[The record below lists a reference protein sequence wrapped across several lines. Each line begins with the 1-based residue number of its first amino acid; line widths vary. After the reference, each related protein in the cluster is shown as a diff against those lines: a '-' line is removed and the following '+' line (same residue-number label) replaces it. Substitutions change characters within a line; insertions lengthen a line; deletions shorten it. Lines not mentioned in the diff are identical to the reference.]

1 MVERSTTLEELAE
14 HIADPVGAKLTRE
27 EFANVVERIAFAFKQ
42 LDVKEARKAEFERI
56 ALEVL
61 KPIQPRLGEAEFTAL
76 VKRLIGAMTAFCAS
90 EERWRVERGI
100 NPPAA

>member
-27 EFANVVERIAFAFKQ
+27 EFANVVGWITVAFKH

-61 KPIQPRLGEAEFTAL
+61 KPIQLSLGEAEFTAL
-76 VKRLIGAMTAFCAS
+76 GNRLIGAMTAFCANDDDCA
-90 EERWRVERGI
+90 EG
-100 NPPAA
+100 P

>member
-1 MVERSTTLEELAE
+1 MVERNTTLEELAG

-27 EFANVVERIAFAFKQ
+27 EFANVVGRITLAFKH

-61 KPIQPRLGEAEFTAL
+61 KPIQPWLGEAEFAAL
-76 VKRLIGAMTAFCAS
+76 VNRLIGAMTAFCVS
-90 EERWRVERGI
+90 DDD
-100 NPPAA
+100 